1 MGCSGKAGD
10 LLTALHVHVCLAAL
24 QRIKDWAVKMRKP
37 EVPYSTIEE
46 CARHADI
53 IGVSALHHADW
64 QYATGQYCLRNTA
77 ESRQPLTELMGGA
90 ESAEVLSNG

>member
-1 MGCSGKAGD
+1 M
-10 LLTALHVHVCLAAL
+10 LLSFS

-53 IGVSALHHADW
+53 IGVRALGYAVSHHHW
-64 QYATGQYCLRNTA
+64 A
-77 ESRQPLTELMGGA
+77 EL
-90 ESAEVLSNG
+90 

>member
-1 MGCSGKAGD
+1 MLIVCVRCAGCS
-10 LLTALHVHVCLAAL
+10 LL

-53 IGVSALHHADW
+53 IGVSVAVLLLLLP
-64 QYATGQYCLRNTA
+64 TCLRTV
-77 ESRQPLTELMGGA
+77 QQGA
-90 ESAEVLSNG
+90 DPVHGVLSC

>member
-1 MGCSGKAGD
+1 MCVRCAGCP
-10 LLTALHVHVCLAAL
+10 LL

-53 IGVSALHHADW
+53 IGVSVAVLVLLFQVACKHPCAQCYEGLTHAIP
-64 QYATGQYCLRNTA
+64 AVLRC
-77 ESRQPLTELMGGA
+77 
-90 ESAEVLSNG
+90 

>member
-1 MGCSGKAGD
+1 MFC
-10 LLTALHVHVCLAAL
+10 CL

-53 IGVSALHHADW
+53 IGVCFGLGG
-64 QYATGQYCLRNTA
+64 ATHVMTCGRMCTVQSLVVPLPTNIR
-77 ESRQPLTELMGGA
+77 PLTA
-90 ESAEVLSNG
+90 R